1 MERTASNPPDVIRID
16 ERLELR
22 PLVPGHA
29 ADLYALVEANRE
41 RLGAWMPWLG
51 DHYSVADM
59 RQYAVDRAADNLNR
73 TSLTSTIWLEGKICG
88 AISLHRIDQR
98 HRSSSIGYWLTQE
111 VEGQGVMTR
120 ACEALIDAAFG
131 RYGLHRLEIRCA
143 TGNLRSKSI
152 PRRLGFTE
160 EGLLRHAEWLH
171 DRWVDLRV
179 FSMLADEWNIPRP
192 EQG

>member
-1 MERTASNPPDVIRID
+1 
-16 ERLELR
+16 
-22 PLVPGHA
+22 
-29 ADLYALVEANRE
+29 
-41 RLGAWMPWLG
+41 MPWLG

-120 ACEALIDAAFG
+120 ACAALIDAAFG
-131 RYGLHRLEIRCA
+131 SYGLHRLEIRCA
-143 TGNLRSKSI
+143 TGNLRSKAI

-179 FSMLADEWNIPRP
+179 FSMLADEWNISRS